1 MRDRLGKVWC
11 LDVQGLHE
19 WALENNLDC
28 DHFSLNKLIE
38 LHELQSKV
46 IQKKAEETDNVT

>member
-1 MRDRLGKVWC
+1 MRDRRGKVWC

-38 LHELQSKV
+38 LYELQSKV

>member
-1 MRDRLGKVWC
+1 
-11 LDVQGLHE
+11 
-19 WALENNLDC
+19 NLDC